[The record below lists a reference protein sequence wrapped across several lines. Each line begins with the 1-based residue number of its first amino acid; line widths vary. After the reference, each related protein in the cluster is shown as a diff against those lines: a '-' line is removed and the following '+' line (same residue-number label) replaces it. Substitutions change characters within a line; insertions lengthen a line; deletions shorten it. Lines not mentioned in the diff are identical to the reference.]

1 MGARGDDR
9 LVARK
14 APDAQIE
21 ETPHGET
28 EEESDQVEHSII
40 LPPGGVYEPPEAG
53 RAFKRNR
60 WVGVESMTRQF
71 A

>member
-21 ETPHGET
+21 ETPYGET

-40 LPPGGVYEPPEAG
+40 LPSGGVDELLEAG
-53 RAFKRNR
+53 RAFKRSR
-60 WVGVESMTRQF
+60 WGEVESMRRQF